1 MGSQPVEWIDSVP
14 ALERELVSS
23 MGLDRAA
30 EDLGAIAAAVLLT
43 EGSHTEL
50 THFWSRISAGEQRR
64 FDGQR
69 SFPKALEGWS
79 GPIDGRSPL
88 ALVLRDWITPDA
100 GSFLPFQSRIQGR
113 VVTTV
118 FAFSEPVVPHHGL
131 PIVLAE
137 KLQLVGIATWSV
149 REIARLKANLQIV
162 NSRLAR
168 RKVVERA
175 KGVLQTEQGLSEEQ
189 AYEHLR
195 RASRRRRMPLTEL
208 AEEVLRSQARGSL
221 ATSLGHR

>member
-14 ALERELVSS
+14 ALEHELVSS
-23 MGLDRAA
+23 MGLDSAA

-50 THFWSRISAGEQRR
+50 THFWNRMGAGEPRR

-69 SFPKALEGWS
+69 SFPKALESWS
-79 GPIDGRSPL
+79 RPIDARSPL
-88 ALVLRDWITPDA
+88 AQGLRDWITPDA
-100 GSFLPFQSRIQGR
+100 RSFLPFHSSVQGR
-113 VVTTV
+113 VVTIV
-118 FAFSEPVVPHHGL
+118 FAFSEPVVPHHNL
-131 PIVLAE
+131 PGVVAE
-137 KLQLVGIATWSV
+137 RLNLIGIATWSV

-175 KGVLQTEQGLSEEQ
+175 KGVLQTEKGLSEEQ

-208 AEEVLRSQARGSL
+208 AEEVLRSQSRGGM
-221 ATSLGHR
+221 ATSLGRR